1 MRFMV
6 MVPANEDS
14 EAGRMPEGAAEMFAA
29 MARFN
34 EEMAKAGVMLAGEG
48 LQPSSK
54 GCKIRFQAGGK
65 TTVVDGPF
73 AEAKELIAGYWIIQT
88 KTKQEAI
95 DWIKRAPFGSGTELQ
110 LRQIFETSDFPDE
123 VFPPEEKAKEE
134 ALRTELEKKHGKKG

>member
-6 MVPANEDS
+6 MVPSNPDS

-29 MARFN
+29 ISRFN
-34 EEMAKAGVMLAGEG
+34 EEMAKAGVMIAGEG

-65 TTVVDGPF
+65 STVHDGPF

-88 KTKQEAI
+88 KTLREAI
-95 DWIKRAPFGSGTELQ
+95 DWIKRAPFPSGTELQ
-110 LRQIFETSDFPDE
+110 LRQIYETADFPDE

-134 ALRTELEKKHGKKG
+134 ALREELKKKHGPH

>member
-1 MRFMV
+1 MV
-6 MVPANEDS
+6 YVPEYENS

-34 EEMAKAGVMLAGEG
+34 EEMAKAGVMIAGEG

-65 TTVVDGPF
+65 TTVHDGPF
-73 AEAKELIAGYWIIQT
+73 TEAKELIAGYWIIQT
-88 KTKQEAI
+88 KTMREAI

-110 LRQIFETSDFPDE
+110 LRQIYETADFPDE

-134 ALRTELEKKHGKKG
+134 ALRAELDKKHGKKG